1 MMMIFVDRCPPS
13 SLIVTV
19 IDAIRRS
26 GCAEENDE
34 GNLCYVENMTCMYQ

>member
-1 MMMIFVDRCPPS
+1 MMIVVDRCPSS

-19 IDAIRRS
+19 VDARRRS

-34 GNLCYVENMTCMYQ
+34 GNLCDVGNMTCMYQ